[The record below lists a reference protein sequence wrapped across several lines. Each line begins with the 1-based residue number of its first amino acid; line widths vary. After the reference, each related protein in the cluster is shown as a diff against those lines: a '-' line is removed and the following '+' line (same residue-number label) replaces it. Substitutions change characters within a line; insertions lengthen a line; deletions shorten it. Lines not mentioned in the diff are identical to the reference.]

1 MAKTRA
7 AHGSSARK
15 NEALMN
21 PEETEQIHP
30 QTETAPTEAA
40 NQQALDVVTATSPL
54 AKPETDPDE
63 EVQIALQNLEKRRA
77 EKKRKKRQQLIGIGA
92 AALALVAGIAG
103 WRLLSA
109 GSAEEEVAPEYATVE
124 RGNYED
130 DINGSGTLKAGSTVA
145 VTPEVDGIIE
155 SVLVTEGQKVNEG
168 DLLFTLKNDSLDK
181 AVRDAAQDVQTA
193 QQGVDSAQ
201 RSVEFAA
208 ASRDDAW
215 NRYYSAWNEA
225 DAKHREWE
233 YAINNYSADHAAWE
247 QRKNYAESLKR
258 SDVEPVAPVAPTD
271 TTAADYADKLA
282 TYNKQFETYQ
292 LNKDAWDAYQAA
304 LASVGDEPQPAGVEP
319 TYPEAPDDNSLL
331 SAVQSAQDSVTSA
344 NATLTKANEAYEEAV
359 KNAEKRQVKAPASGN
374 VVALGA
380 KVGQAVGSATGA
392 SSAADTK
399 STTPLVQISDVN
411 KMSVDIE
418 VNEIDI
424 LNIKRGQSAVVTFS
438 AVPDVECKAQVTEVA
453 TVASSTGEGS
463 VVTFHVGLVIPKPDK
478 KLREGM
484 TANVKIVVA
493 DANDVLLVPAAAVT
507 ETGAGATVQVV
518 TNEET
523 NETETREVKV
533 GLKNSSTAVIEEGLK
548 EGETILVSAGSAD
561 VE

>member
-130 DINGSGTLKAGSTVA
+130 DITGSGTLKAGSTVA

-155 SVLVTEGQKVNEG
+155 SVLVTEGQQVNEG

-225 DAKHREWE
+225 DDAARAMLAERGKDTFELTAEETARWRERIYPVLDKFAAK
-233 YAINNYSADHAAWE
+233 ADAKGLPGHAFL
-247 QRKNYAESLKR
+247 NDL
-258 SDVEPVAPVAPTD
+258 
-271 TTAADYADKLA
+271 LA
-282 TYNKQFETYQ
+282 
-292 LNKDAWDAYQAA
+292 
-304 LASVGDEPQPAGVEP
+304 
-319 TYPEAPDDNSLL
+319 
-331 SAVQSAQDSVTSA
+331 
-344 NATLTKANEAYEEAV
+344 
-359 KNAEKRQVKAPASGN
+359 
-374 VVALGA
+374 
-380 KVGQAVGSATGA
+380 
-392 SSAADTK
+392 
-399 STTPLVQISDVN
+399 
-411 KMSVDIE
+411 
-418 VNEIDI
+418 
-424 LNIKRGQSAVVTFS
+424 
-438 AVPDVECKAQVTEVA
+438 EVA
-453 TVASSTGEGS
+453 
-463 VVTFHVGLVIPKPDK
+463 
-478 KLREGM
+478 
-484 TANVKIVVA
+484 
-493 DANDVLLVPAAAVT
+493 
-507 ETGAGATVQVV
+507 
-518 TNEET
+518 
-523 NETETREVKV
+523 
-533 GLKNSSTAVIEEGLK
+533 KNGK
-548 EGETILVSAGSAD
+548 
-561 VE
+561 

>member
-130 DINGSGTLKAGSTVA
+130 DITGSGTLKAGSTVA

-155 SVLVTEGQKVNEG
+155 SVLVTEGQQVNEG

-181 AVRDAAQDVQTA
+181 AVRDAAQEVQTA
-193 QQGVDSAQ
+193 QQGVASAQ
-201 RSVEFAA
+201 RGVEFAA

-247 QRKNYAESLKR
+247 QRKNYAESIR
-258 SDVEPVAPVAPTD
+258 PAVVEDPGVAPAVPEDDPLYKDWYQRKQKYYTYQTD
-271 TTAADYADKLA
+271 LAAYETAA
-282 TYNKQFETYQ
+282 
-292 LNKDAWDAYQAA
+292 AA
-304 LASVGDEPQPAGVEP
+304 VGVEPQPAGVEP

-392 SSAADTK
+392 ASAADAK

-453 TVASSTGEGS
+453 TVASSTGEGG

-533 GLKNSSTAVIEEGLK
+533 GLKNSNTAVIEEGLK